1 MTSDMVTVAF
11 AVGYLG
17 DSFHG
22 SQVQPDVRTVQ
33 GDLEAA
39 LAARGMTQGDSTR
52 IRMSSRTDAGVHARM
67 NVGCCELPSSLWSG
81 MRESGFIRVLNDAL
95 DESVV
100 WAATEVESGWNPRPA
115 LRRTYRYR
123 LEAVRG
129 WDTSTSEDELT
140 SVLSLFIGEHDFTA
154 FARIEEGRSPIRC
167 VESCQPWS
175 EGGRLVGFEIGA
187 ESFLWNQVRRI
198 AWAVVRVLAGDL
210 SATAVGDALAAGE
223 TRAELGVASARWL
236 TLWSIEHS
244 NPIFDCGSV
253 DASDLLSAPSED
265 ADEREH
271 RMWQSTAEMEQ
282 KLLLRRCW
290 LQVLN
295 KRR

>member
-1 MTSDMVTVAF
+1 MTTSVVTVAF

-39 LAARGMTQGDSTR
+39 LAARGITATETAR

-67 NVGCCELPSSLWSG
+67 NVGCCELPASVWADIEEG
-81 MRESGFIRVLNDAL
+81 GFIRVMNDGL

-100 WAATEVESGWNPRPA
+100 WAAMEVEPGWNPRPA

-123 LEAVRG
+123 LEALRG
-129 WDTSTSEDELT
+129 WDSKRSEEELD

-154 FARIEEGRSPIRC
+154 FARIEEGRSPVRC
-167 VESCQPWS
+167 VESCQSWS
-175 EGGRLVGFEIGA
+175 EAGRLVGFEIAA

-198 AWAVVRVLAGDL
+198 SWAVVRVLAGDL
-210 SATAVGDALAAGE
+210 SAAAVSEALAAGE
-223 TRAELGVASARWL
+223 ARTDLGVAAARWL
-236 TLWSIEHS
+236 TLWSIDHAELA
-244 NPIFDCGSV
+244 FDSDAV
-253 DASDLLSAPSED
+253 DAGDQLSAPPGD
-265 ADEREH
+265 AEEREH
-271 RMWQSTAEMEQ
+271 RMWQATAEMEQ

-290 LQVLN
+290 MQALST
-295 KRR
+295 RR

>member
-1 MTSDMVTVAF
+1 MTTSVVTVAF

-39 LAARGMTQGDSTR
+39 LAARGITATETAR

-67 NVGCCELPSSLWSG
+67 NVGCCELPASVWADIEEG
-81 MRESGFIRVLNDAL
+81 GFIRVMNDGL

-100 WAATEVESGWNPRPA
+100 WAAMEVEPGWNPRPA

-123 LEAVRG
+123 LEALRG
-129 WDTSTSEDELT
+129 WDSKRSEEELD

-154 FARIEEGRSPIRC
+154 FARIEEGRSPVRC
-167 VESCQPWS
+167 VENCQSWS
-175 EGGRLVGFEIGA
+175 EAGRLVGFEIAA

-198 AWAVVRVLAGDL
+198 SWAVVRVLAGDL
-210 SATAVGDALAAGE
+210 SAAAVSEALAAGE
-223 TRAELGVASARWL
+223 ARTDLGVASARWL
-236 TLWSIEHS
+236 TLWSIDHAELA
-244 NPIFDCGSV
+244 FDS
-253 DASDLLSAPSED
+253 DAVEAGDLLSAPPGD
-265 ADEREH
+265 AEEREH
-271 RMWQSTAEMEQ
+271 RMWQATAEMEQ

-290 LQVLN
+290 MQALST
-295 KRR
+295 RR

>member
-1 MTSDMVTVAF
+1 MTTSVVTVAF

-39 LAARGMTQGDSTR
+39 LAARGITATETAR

-67 NVGCCELPSSLWSG
+67 NVGCCELPASVWADIEEG
-81 MRESGFIRVLNDAL
+81 GFIRVMNDGL

-100 WAATEVESGWNPRPA
+100 WAAMEVEPGWNPRPA

-123 LEAVRG
+123 LEALRG
-129 WDTSTSEDELT
+129 WDSKRSEEELD

-154 FARIEEGRSPIRC
+154 FARIEEGRSPVRC
-167 VESCQPWS
+167 VESCQSWS
-175 EGGRLVGFEIGA
+175 EAGRLVGFEIAA

-198 AWAVVRVLAGDL
+198 SWAVVRVLSGDL
-210 SATAVGDALAAGE
+210 SAAAVSEALAAGE
-223 TRAELGVASARWL
+223 ARTDLGVASARWL
-236 TLWSIEHS
+236 TLWSIDHAELA
-244 NPIFDCGSV
+244 FDS
-253 DASDLLSAPSED
+253 DAVEAGDLLSAPPED
-265 ADEREH
+265 AEEREH
-271 RMWQSTAEMEQ
+271 RMWQATAEMEQ

-290 LQVLN
+290 MQALST
-295 KRR
+295 RR

>member
-1 MTSDMVTVAF
+1 MTSDVVTVAF

-33 GDLEAA
+33 GDLQSA
-39 LAARGMTQGDSTR
+39 LSARGITSAESAR

-67 NVGCCELPSSLWSG
+67 NVGCCELPAAVWADMG
-81 MRESGFIRVLNDAL
+81 EDGFIRMMNDGL

-100 WAATEVESGWNPRPA
+100 WSATAVEPGWNPRPA

-123 LEAVRG
+123 LEALRG
-129 WDTSTSEDELT
+129 WNSKTSEEELS

-154 FARIEEGRSPIRC
+154 FARIEEGRSPLRC

-175 EGGRLVGFEIGA
+175 EAGRLVGFEIAA

-210 SATAVGDALAAGE
+210 SATSVSESLAAGE
-223 TRAELGVASARWL
+223 ARTDLGVASARWL
-236 TLWSIEHS
+236 TLWSIEHAEVS
-244 NPIFDCGSV
+244 FASEAV
-253 DASDLLSAPSED
+253 EASDLLSAPPED
-265 ADEREH
+265 ADERAL
-271 RMWQSTAEMEQ
+271 RMWQATAEMEQ

-290 LQVLN
+290 MQALS
-295 KRR
+295 RRR

>member
-1 MTSDMVTVAF
+1 MTSDVVTVAF

-33 GDLEAA
+33 GDLQSA
-39 LAARGMTQGDSTR
+39 LSARRITSEESAR

-67 NVGCCELPSSLWSG
+67 NVGCCELPAAVWADMG
-81 MRESGFIRVLNDAL
+81 EDGFIRMMNDGL

-100 WAATEVESGWNPRPA
+100 WSAMAVEPGWNPRPA

-123 LEAVRG
+123 LEALRG
-129 WDTSTSEDELT
+129 WNSKTSEEELS

-154 FARIEEGRSPIRC
+154 FARIEEGRSPLRC

-175 EGGRLVGFEIGA
+175 EAGRLVGFEIAA

-210 SATAVGDALAAGE
+210 SATSVSESLAAGE
-223 TRAELGVASARWL
+223 ARANLGVASARWL
-236 TLWSIEHS
+236 TLWSIDHAELS
-244 NPIFDCGSV
+244 I
-253 DASDLLSAPSED
+253 ASKDVEAGDLLSAPPED
-265 ADEREH
+265 ADEREL
-271 RMWQSTAEMEQ
+271 RMWQATAEMEQ

-290 LQVLN
+290 MQALS
-295 KRR
+295 RRR

>member
-1 MTSDMVTVAF
+1 MTTSVVTVAF

-39 LAARGMTQGDSTR
+39 LAARGITATETAR

-67 NVGCCELPSSLWSG
+67 NVGCCELPASVWADIEEG
-81 MRESGFIRVLNDAL
+81 GFIRVMNDGL

-100 WAATEVESGWNPRPA
+100 WAAMEVEPGWNPRPA

-123 LEAVRG
+123 LEALRG
-129 WDTSTSEDELT
+129 WDSKRSEEELD

-154 FARIEEGRSPIRC
+154 FARIEERRSPVRC

-175 EGGRLVGFEIGA
+175 EAGRLVGFEIAA

-198 AWAVVRVLAGDL
+198 SWAVVRVLSGDL
-210 SATAVGDALAAGE
+210 SAAAVSEALAAGE
-223 TRAELGVASARWL
+223 ARTDLGVASARWL
-236 TLWSIEHS
+236 TLWSIDHAELA
-244 NPIFDCGSV
+244 FDS
-253 DASDLLSAPSED
+253 DAVEAGDLLSAPPED
-265 ADEREH
+265 AEEREH
-271 RMWQSTAEMEQ
+271 RMWQATAEMEQ

-290 LQVLN
+290 MQALST
-295 KRR
+295 RR

>member
-1 MTSDMVTVAF
+1 MTSDVVTVAF
-11 AVGYLG
+11 ALGYLG

-39 LAARGMTQGDSTR
+39 LSAPGITATESARV
-52 IRMSSRTDAGVHARM
+52 RMSSRTDAGVHARM
-67 NVGCCELPSSLWSG
+67 NVGCCELPAAVWADIG
-81 MRESGFIRVLNDAL
+81 EDGFIRVMNDGL

-100 WAATEVESGWNPRPA
+100 WAATEVEPGWNPRPA

-123 LEAVRG
+123 LEALRG
-129 WDTSTSEDELT
+129 WNNETSEEELS

-154 FARIEEGRSPIRC
+154 FARIEEGRSPVRC

-175 EGGRLVGFEIGA
+175 EAGRPVGFEIAA

-210 SATAVGDALAAGE
+210 SAAAVSEALAAGE
-223 TRAELGVASARWL
+223 VRSDMGVASARWL
-236 TLWSIEHS
+236 TLWSIEHAQAV
-244 NPIFDCGSV
+244 FDSGV
-253 DASDLLSAPSED
+253 VEAGDLLSAPPAD

-271 RMWQSTAEMEQ
+271 RMWQATAEMEQ

-290 LQVLN
+290 MQALST
-295 KRR
+295 RR

>member
-1 MTSDMVTVAF
+1 MTTSVVTVAF

-39 LAARGMTQGDSTR
+39 LAARGITATETAR

-67 NVGCCELPSSLWSG
+67 NVGCCELPASVWADIEEG
-81 MRESGFIRVLNDAL
+81 GFIRVMNDGL

-100 WAATEVESGWNPRPA
+100 WAAMEVEPGWNPRPA

-123 LEAVRG
+123 LEALRG
-129 WDTSTSEDELT
+129 WDSKRSEEELD

-154 FARIEEGRSPIRC
+154 FARIEEGRSPVRC
-167 VESCQPWS
+167 VESCQSWS
-175 EGGRLVGFEIGA
+175 EAGRLVGFEIAA

-198 AWAVVRVLAGDL
+198 SWAVVRVLAGDL
-210 SATAVGDALAAGE
+210 SAAAVSEALAAGE
-223 TRAELGVASARWL
+223 ARPDLGVAAARWL
-236 TLWSIEHS
+236 TLWSIDHAELA
-244 NPIFDCGSV
+244 FDS
-253 DASDLLSAPSED
+253 DAVEAGDLLSAPPED
-265 ADEREH
+265 AEEREH
-271 RMWQSTAEMEQ
+271 RMWQATAEMEQ

-290 LQVLN
+290 MQALST
-295 KRR
+295 RR

>member
-33 GDLEAA
+33 GDLEAT

-67 NVGCCELPSSLWSG
+67 NVGCCELPAAVWADMG
-81 MRESGFIRVLNDAL
+81 EDGFIRMMNDGL

-100 WAATEVESGWNPRPA
+100 WSATAVEPGWNPRPA

-123 LEAVRG
+123 LEALRG
-129 WDTSTSEDELT
+129 WNSKTSEEELS

-154 FARIEEGRSPIRC
+154 FARIEEGRSPVRC
-167 VESCQPWS
+167 VESCKPWF

-198 AWAVVRVLAGDL
+198 VWAVVRVLAGDL
-210 SATAVGDALAAGE
+210 SATAVGEALAAGE
-223 TRAELGVASARWL
+223 ARAELGVASARWL

-244 NPIFDCGSV
+244 NPRFDCGSV

>member
-1 MTSDMVTVAF
+1 MTTSVVTVAF

-39 LAARGMTQGDSTR
+39 LAARGITATETAR

-67 NVGCCELPSSLWSG
+67 NVGCCELPASVWADIEEG
-81 MRESGFIRVLNDAL
+81 GFIRVMNDGL

-100 WAATEVESGWNPRPA
+100 WAAMEVEPGWNPRPA

-123 LEAVRG
+123 LEALRG
-129 WDTSTSEDELT
+129 WDSKRSEEELD

-154 FARIEEGRSPIRC
+154 FARIEEGRSPVRC
-167 VESCQPWS
+167 VESCQSWS
-175 EGGRLVGFEIGA
+175 EAGRLVGFEIAA

-198 AWAVVRVLAGDL
+198 SWAVVRVLSGDL
-210 SATAVGDALAAGE
+210 SAAAVSEALAAGE
-223 TRAELGVASARWL
+223 ARTDLGVASARWL
-236 TLWSIEHS
+236 TLWSIDHAELA
-244 NPIFDCGSV
+244 FDS
-253 DASDLLSAPSED
+253 DAVEAGDLLSAPPGD
-265 ADEREH
+265 AEEREH
-271 RMWQSTAEMEQ
+271 RMWQATAEMEQ

-290 LQVLN
+290 MQALST
-295 KRR
+295 RR

>member
-1 MTSDMVTVAF
+1 MTSDVVTVAF

-33 GDLEAA
+33 GDLQSA
-39 LAARGMTQGDSTR
+39 LSARRITSEESAR

-67 NVGCCELPSSLWSG
+67 NVGCCELPAAVWADMG
-81 MRESGFIRVLNDAL
+81 EDGFIRMMNDGL

-100 WAATEVESGWNPRPA
+100 WSATAVEPGWNPRPA

-123 LEAVRG
+123 LEALRG
-129 WDTSTSEDELT
+129 WNSKTSEEELS

-154 FARIEEGRSPIRC
+154 FARIEEGRSPLRC

-175 EGGRLVGFEIGA
+175 EAGRLVGFEIAA
-187 ESFLWNQVRRI
+187 ESFVWNQVRRI

-210 SATAVGDALAAGE
+210 SATSVSESLAAGE
-223 TRAELGVASARWL
+223 ARANLGVASARWL
-236 TLWSIEHS
+236 TLWSIDHAELS
-244 NPIFDCGSV
+244 F
-253 DASDLLSAPSED
+253 ASKDVEAGDLLSAPPED
-265 ADEREH
+265 ADEREL
-271 RMWQSTAEMEQ
+271 RMWQATAEMEQ

-290 LQVLN
+290 MQALS
-295 KRR
+295 RRR

>member
-1 MTSDMVTVAF
+1 MTSDVVTVAF

-33 GDLEAA
+33 GDLQSA
-39 LAARGMTQGDSTR
+39 LSARGITSAESAR

-67 NVGCCELPSSLWSG
+67 NVGCCELRAAVWADMG
-81 MRESGFIRVLNDAL
+81 EDGFIRVMNDGL

-100 WAATEVESGWNPRPA
+100 WSATAVEPGWNPRPA

-123 LEAVRG
+123 LEALRG
-129 WDTSTSEDELT
+129 WNSETSEDELD

-154 FARIEEGRSPIRC
+154 FARIEEGRSPLRC

-175 EGGRLVGFEIGA
+175 EAGRLVGFEIAA

-210 SATAVGDALAAGE
+210 PAAAVSEALAAGE
-223 TRAELGVASARWL
+223 ARADLGVASARWL
-236 TLWSIEHS
+236 TLWSIEHAEVT
-244 NPIFDCGSV
+244 FDSSAVEAG
-253 DASDLLSAPSED
+253 DLLSAPPED
-265 ADEREH
+265 ADERAL
-271 RMWQSTAEMEQ
+271 RMWQATAEMEQ

-290 LQVLN
+290 MQALS
-295 KRR
+295 RRR

>member
-1 MTSDMVTVAF
+1 MTTSVVTVAF

-39 LAARGMTQGDSTR
+39 LAARGITATETAR

-67 NVGCCELPSSLWSG
+67 NVGCCELPASVWADIEEG
-81 MRESGFIRVLNDAL
+81 GFIRVMNDGL

-100 WAATEVESGWNPRPA
+100 WAAMQVEPGWNPRPA

-123 LEAVRG
+123 LEALRG
-129 WDTSTSEDELT
+129 WDSKRSEEELD

-154 FARIEEGRSPIRC
+154 FARIEEGRSPVRC
-167 VESCQPWS
+167 VESCQSWS
-175 EGGRLVGFEIGA
+175 EAGRLVGFEIAA

-198 AWAVVRVLAGDL
+198 SWAVVRVLAGDL
-210 SATAVGDALAAGE
+210 SAAAVSEALAAGE
-223 TRAELGVASARWL
+223 ARTDLGVASARWL
-236 TLWSIEHS
+236 TLWSIDHAELA
-244 NPIFDCGSV
+244 FDS
-253 DASDLLSAPSED
+253 DAVEAGDLLSAPPED
-265 ADEREH
+265 AEEREH
-271 RMWQSTAEMEQ
+271 RMWQATAEMEQ

-290 LQVLN
+290 MQALST
-295 KRR
+295 RR